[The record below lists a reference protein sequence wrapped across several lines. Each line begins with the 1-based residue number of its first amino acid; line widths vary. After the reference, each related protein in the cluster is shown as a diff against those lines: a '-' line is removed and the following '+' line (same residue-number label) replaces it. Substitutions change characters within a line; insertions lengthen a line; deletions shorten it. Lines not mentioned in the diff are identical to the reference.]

1 MALSLK
7 DRVKE
12 LTTTTETFI
21 KNSVLKHGD
30 KYCYA
35 KVNYVSSRTKV
46 LISCKK
52 HGEFLQTPES
62 HLSGNGCKKCG
73 HEYVVSLKK
82 KTFEKF
88 VEEAKVL
95 YGDKYTYNK
104 DLYINV
110 NTKME
115 IYCNVCKIFIK
126 QYPVNHLKGHGCRFC
141 GRLSGAQKDRLSK
154 EQFINKSILAHG
166 NRYDYTSSDYKG
178 TLKPVLIRCNDH
190 NVEFYQ
196 TPASHFRGNTG
207 CLACSNNES
216 RGEKAIRIWLEN
228 NKIGYEQEKSF
239 DGFCGDR
246 GNKFRFDFWIESK
259 NLLIEFDGEPH
270 FKESKK
276 WYGENSKNE
285 LFNIQKRDKI
295 KSEWAEGRGYNLLRI
310 PYTDIKNIDQILTNF
325 LLKESNGTNP

>member
-1 MALSLK
+1 MVLALR

-12 LTTTTETFI
+12 LTTTTKSFI
-21 KNSVLKHGD
+21 KNSILKHGD

-35 KVNYVSSRTKV
+35 KVNYISSRTKV

-52 HGEFLQTPES
+52 HGEFLQTPDS
-62 HLSGNGCKKCG
+62 HLSGKGCKKCG

-115 IYCNVCKIFIK
+115 IYCNVCKIFIN

-141 GRLSGAQKDRLSK
+141 GRLSGAKKDRLSK
-154 EQFINKSILAHG
+154 DQFINKSILVHG
-166 NRYDYTSSDYKG
+166 HRYDYTSSDYKG
-178 TLKPVLIRCNDH
+178 TLNPVLIKCNDH

-207 CLACSNNES
+207 CLECSNNES
-216 RGEKAIRIWLEN
+216 RGEKAIRIWLEK
-228 NKIGYEQEKSF
+228 NKIGYEREKSF
-239 DGFCGDR
+239 DGFCGNR

-259 NLLIEFDGEPH
+259 NLLIEFDGELH

-276 WYGENSKNE
+276 WYGKNSKNE
-285 LFNIQKRDKI
+285 LLNIQKRDNI
-295 KSEWAEGRGYNLLRI
+295 KSRWAIDNGYDLLRI
-310 PYTDIKNIDQILTNF
+310 SYFEYKNIDTILNKK
-325 LLKESNGTNP
+325 LLGAERV